1 MDEATVDKGLE
12 YLTNL
17 SEPFVLEQLWVKIE
31 FWLTQNVFVLSN
43 FVQVLVV
50 AAAFLAARF
59 AAPSIRR
66 WIEGLARRPRLEKGA
81 RQLARITAPLAVPLL
96 WLVIQWISVVI
107 AVRAEAPY
115 HLIQIAVSLLTAWVI
130 IRLASQ
136 LVSDPTWSRMI
147 ATTAWVIAALN
158 ILGLLDETVELLDSL
173 AIQLGGLR
181 ISVLIVLKGVLS
193 LAVLLW
199 LATVGSR
206 IMERRI
212 STLPNLT
219 PSVQVLFSKLLKIV
233 LITIAIVAALRSV
246 GIDLTAF
253 AVLSGAIG
261 VGIGFGLQKAVSNLI
276 SGVMLLLDKSIKP
289 GDVIAVGGTYG
300 WVSSL
305 GARYVS
311 VVTRD
316 GVEHLLPNEDL
327 ITKGVE
333 NWSFSNNAVR
343 LKIPI
348 GISYKSDVRKAIA
361 LCLDAAGE
369 VQRVIGNP
377 KPVCLLK
384 GFGDSSVDL
393 ELRIWID
400 DPQNGVSNV
409 KSEVLLLVWDKFHE
423 NDIEIPFPQRD
434 LHLKPPADVSVSV
447 TGSGG
452 KGPAKRSRAPQ
463 KQQQAEEAAA

>member
-1 MDEATVDKGLE
+1 MEMDKAGE
-12 YLTNL
+12 YLANIT
-17 SEPFVLEQLWVKIE
+17 EPFVLEQLWIKIE
-31 FWLTQNVFVLSN
+31 IWLAEYVFVVSN
-43 FVQVLVV
+43 LIQVLVIAV
-50 AAAFLAARF
+50 AFVGARF
-59 AAPSIRR
+59 AAPSIKAWFESLAQRR
-66 WIEGLARRPRLEKGA
+66 KLEKGA
-81 RQLARITAPLAVPLL
+81 RQLARITAPLTLPLV
-96 WLVIQWISVVI
+96 WLVIQWISVLI
-107 AVRAEAPY
+107 AVQAAAPH

-136 LVSDPTWSRMI
+136 LVRDPTWSRMI
-147 ATTAWVIAALN
+147 AATAWVVAALS
-158 ILGLLDETVELLDSL
+158 ILGLLDETVELLDSMAL
-173 AIQLGGLR
+173 QLGGLR
-181 ISVLIVLKGVLS
+181 ISVLLVLKGMLS
-193 LAVLLW
+193 LALLLW
-199 LATVGSR
+199 LATLCSR
-206 IMERRI
+206 LLEKRI
-212 STLPNLT
+212 SSLPNLT

-233 LITIAIVAALRSV
+233 LITIAIIAALRSV

-316 GVEHLLPNEDL
+316 GIEHLLPNEDL

-333 NWSFSNNAVR
+333 NWSFSNNVVR

-348 GISYKSDVRKAIA
+348 GVSYKSDIRKVIA
-361 LCLDAAGE
+361 LCLEAADE
-369 VQRVIGNP
+369 VQRIVGDP
-377 KPVCLLK
+377 KPACLLK

-393 ELRIWID
+393 ELRIWIE
-400 DPQNGVSNV
+400 DPANGVSNV

-434 LHLKPPADVSVSV
+434 LHLKPPADVSVWMNGDDGLGARPV
-447 TGSGG
+447 R
-452 KGPAKRSRAPQ
+452 KEP
-463 KQQQAEEAAA
+463 QAEGATA